1 MCSSH
6 RDYENEGLLR
16 GKSTSIADQGSDVID
31 ALPAAL
37 WHRIFSL
44 LLERRCIATP
54 PHSAG
59 GRYYCRALSAAQ
71 RAELNATKANANGG
85 DRGAANRAGTNDPR
99 NAESCAS
106 SSTGKSSNGKCED
119 EGKGSAGESDE
130 EEEEAK
136 ESVVF
141 VKAGVSPCWL
151 HAHNARTFGSS
162 WPLLCCALASK
173 RLLHLVASFS
183 MSPMLALPLSPSLRL
198 EHGTPISLHLTSAQ
212 PQWTTSVRW
221 LLSRSSPTFPSLRL
235 SFSHPSLIPLIRR
248 PFTLPSSPAP
258 SSISSLHLTL
268 SIRESFP
275 KEDYRKSHWYLA
287 FLTPCSSLHSLT
299 LGRGAWRLALAA
311 IAPQLHEFTFCE
323 PHKVEEGAGRGAF
336 TGPVL
341 LCLEFPRA
349 RHLSFRFLN
358 HELKLKLSLASDSL
372 TSFAASALSLTLAC
386 HSARPLTL
394 TQLFLFGEER
404 IHIASF
410 DIASVRAL
418 YLNAPV
424 NFLSPRPA
432 PIPAAVREAEVCGDS
447 FLFIPPPLPFAWADW
462 LRALAPTVELLIARH
477 DIKLADC
484 KFPWPRL
491 RSLGIVVESDYFAW
505 NEPRGEMAV
514 EDVAKAD
521 GNEYVQF
528 SRDQRS
534 DRREEGREREHDM
547 WSRGLT
553 RFHASPFGNQL
564 VGVGPDD
571 YDGVDAGGDL
581 NDTVHEAPAHRP
593 HSPSLCIP
601 PSINSP
607 NLRAIFFP
615 TLGDTPTALLG
626 DLKARYPSLALYCVA
641 RHTWYWERKGM
652 RLIDGPVAHVRGPRG
667 GKGSASF
674 RNGRKSVRDKMHSVN
689 LGLMAGYRLDEEE
702 WFMVEGQ
709 LWFPVVG
716 EEEGGGD
723 GDDDSDS
730 DEFDDDEEK
739 IEHEDEDED
748 GDEDDDDEDDNE
760 DEDE

>member
-1 MCSSH
+1 M
-6 RDYENEGLLR
+6 R
-16 GKSTSIADQGSDVID
+16 GTSEPRERKRQREDSRQDDVDPGDQGSYVID

-198 EHGTPISLHLTSAQ
+198 VLDSQLITS
-212 PQWTTSVRW
+212 TSTF
-221 LLSRSSPTFPSLRL
+221 SRSHTFCPLSPLPPSFPYPLSSPPSLPP
-235 SFSHPSLIPLIRR
+235 PSLPPPSPSR
-248 PFTLPSSPAP
+248 PTPGTRHAYQSAPHLRPAP
-258 SSISSLHLTL
+258 VDHQ
-268 SIRESFP
+268 P
-275 KEDYRKSHWYLA
+275 
-287 FLTPCSSLHSLT
+287 
-299 LGRGAWRLALAA
+299 LAA
-311 IAPQLHEFTFCE
+311 IAPQLHEFTFRE

-372 TSFAASALSLTLAC
+372 TSFATSALSLTLAC

-410 DIASVRAL
+410 DIASVCAL
-418 YLNAPV
+418 YLDAPV
-424 NFLSPRPA
+424 KFLSPRPA

-447 FLFIPPPLPFAWADW
+447 FLFIPPPLPFASAHW

-505 NEPRGEMAV
+505 NEPRWEMAV

-601 PSINSP
+601 PSINAP
-607 NLRAIFFP
+607 NLGAIFFP

-716 EEEGGGD
+716 EEGGG
-723 GDDDSDS
+723 G
-730 DEFDDDEEK
+730 EM
-739 IEHEDEDED
+739 
-748 GDEDDDDEDDNE
+748 G
-760 DEDE
+760 

>member
-16 GKSTSIADQGSDVID
+16 GKSTSIADQGSYVID

-212 PQWTTSVRW
+212 PQ
-221 LLSRSSPTFPSLRL
+221 
-235 SFSHPSLIPLIRR
+235 
-248 PFTLPSSPAP
+248 
-258 SSISSLHLTL
+258 
-268 SIRESFP
+268 ESFP

-299 LGRGAWRLALAA
+299 LGRDAWRLALAA
-311 IAPQLHEFTFCE
+311 IAPQLHEFTFRE

-372 TSFAASALSLTLAC
+372 TSFATSALSLTLAC

-410 DIASVRAL
+410 DIASVCAL
-418 YLNAPV
+418 YLDAPV
-424 NFLSPRPA
+424 KFLSPRPA

-447 FLFIPPPLPFAWADW
+447 FLFIPPPLPFASAHW

-505 NEPRGEMAV
+505 NEPRWEMAV

-601 PSINSP
+601 PSINAP
-607 NLRAIFFP
+607 NLGAIFFP

-716 EEEGGGD
+716 EEGGGGGD

-730 DEFDDDEEK
+730 DEFDDEDDDEEK